1 MAARVSVAI
10 VTGGSR
16 GIGAETCVA
25 LAKAGYHVIVNY
37 VRDADASEAVVR
49 RCEALGGAA
58 TSAPGDIGTEAGV
71 LAVFAVADGV
81 GGLRVLVNNAGIVD
95 IASKVADMELG
106 RIERMMQVNVVG
118 PFLAAREA
126 VRRMSTARG
135 GTGGAIVN
143 VSSTG
148 ARLGSPNTYV
158 DYAASKAA
166 VETMTIGLAKEV
178 ALEGIRVN
186 AIRPGI
192 FDTDI
197 HASGGQPD
205 RARQMASQIPMGR
218 VGLPAEAAAAVA
230 WLVSEEASY
239 VTGAILDIGGGR

>member
-1 MAARVSVAI
+1 MSVAV

-16 GIGAETCVA
+16 GIGAATCVA
-25 LAKAGYHVIVNY
+25 LAGAGYDVVVNY
-37 VRDADASEAVVR
+37 FRDAEAAARVVSACSDLGVEAVAVQ
-49 RCEALGGAA
+49 
-58 TSAPGDIGTEAGV
+58 GDVGTEGGV
-71 LAVFAVADGV
+71 LAMFAAADQLGRL
-81 GGLRVLVNNAGIVD
+81 GALVNNAGIVD
-95 IASKVADMELG
+95 VASPVAEMSVD
-106 RIERMMQVNVVG
+106 RIERMMQVNAVG

-126 VRRMSTARG
+126 VRRLSTARG
-135 GTGGAIVN
+135 GNGGAIVN

-178 ALEGIRVN
+178 AGEGVRVN

-205 RARQMASQIPMGR
+205 RAKQLASQIPMGR
-218 VGLPAEAAAAVA
+218 VGLPEEAAAAIV

>member
-1 MAARVSVAI
+1 MSVAV

-16 GIGAETCVA
+16 GIGAATCMA
-25 LAKAGYHVIVNY
+25 LAHAGFDVCVNY
-37 VRDADASEAVVR
+37 VNDAAAAAAVVD
-49 RCEALGGAA
+49 RCASSGVMALAA
-58 TSAPGDIGTEAGV
+58 QGDIGTEAGV
-71 LAVFAVADGV
+71 LALFAVADKMGEV
-81 GGLRVLVNNAGIVD
+81 EVLVNNAGIVD
-95 IASKVADMELG
+95 VAAPVADMSAD
-106 RIERMMQVNVVG
+106 RIGRMMQVNVVG

-126 VRRMSTARG
+126 VRRMATGRG
-135 GTGGAIVN
+135 GRGGSIVN

-178 ALEGIRVN
+178 AGEGIRVN

-205 RARQMASQIPMGR
+205 RANQMAPQIPMGR
-218 VGLPAEAAAAVA
+218 VGQPHEAANAIV
-230 WLVSEEASY
+230 WLCSQEASY